1 MESGVVTNKINF
13 QKVLKYIFSL
23 LLLCSNLLFTET
35 SNQNKT
41 WYGDP
46 DLQGVWT
53 NATLTTLERPRHFKT
68 LEVNEE
74 EARNAANKAAAESLA
89 YDNEYL
95 DGETPKVGR
104 DVGLSLIHI

>member
-95 DGETPKVGR
+95 
-104 DVGLSLIHI
+104 LSLIHI